1 MHFLELTVG
10 DPTTTQ
16 TNMLSALG
24 SDAFVPVVLSV
35 EGLSCHHY
43 RVQHAT
49 IDGVDYLKSLQ
60 RYESRDF
67 EKLFGFDW
75 GCSDFVAG
83 KVVVVRESSRRL
95 S

>member
-1 MHFLELTVG
+1 MHFLKLTVG
-10 DPTTTQ
+10 DPTPEQ
-16 TNMLSALG
+16 TNMLSACG
-24 SDAFVPVVLSV
+24 SDAFVPVMLTV
-35 EGLSCHHY
+35 EGLSSHHY

-60 RYESRDF
+60 RYESHDF

-83 KVVVVRESSRRL
+83 KVVVVRESSSRIL
-95 S
+95 